1 MLFKGIVCHLTECTA
16 YIQLTN
22 GDYVEVA
29 TNKVEQDDEIGGIPN
44 VTGKIAKLI
53 NYTTGQTFTAKVV
66 DSDIPESS
74 YRKYTKNAR

>member
-1 MLFKGIVCHLTECTA
+1 MLYKGIVCHLTEDSA
-16 YIQLTN
+16 FIRLEN
-22 GDYVEVA
+22 GAYVEVA
-29 TNKVEQDDEIGGIPN
+29 TNKVEQGDDIGGIPN

-53 NYTTGQTFTAKVV
+53 NYATGQNFTAEVV